1 MPVCYMPAKSRTKL
15 AHGVMYA
22 SSTHVGLVHD
32 VTNLVKLAV
41 NTAVFSRLQN
51 VLFKKARS

>member
-1 MPVCYMPAKSRTKL
+1 MLVCYLPAKSRTKL

-22 SSTHVGLVHD
+22 STTHVAFHD

-51 VLFKKARS
+51 VLFKKARP